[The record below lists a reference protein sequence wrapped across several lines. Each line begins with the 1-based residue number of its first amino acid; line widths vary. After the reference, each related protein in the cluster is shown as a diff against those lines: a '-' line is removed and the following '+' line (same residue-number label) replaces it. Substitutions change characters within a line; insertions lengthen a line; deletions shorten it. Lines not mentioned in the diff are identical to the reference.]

1 MDLRLRPE
9 GTRGELANSL
19 RSAEIYYES
28 WGQTWERAALIKACP
43 VAGDLS
49 LGEEF
54 LRSVVPFVYRKYLDF
69 TAIEEIKGMKDRIN
83 LAAAR
88 SRGMTGT

>member
-1 MDLRLRPE
+1 V
-9 GTRGELANSL
+9 GARGAHQGVP
-19 RSAEIYYES
+19 R
-28 WGQTWERAALIKACP
+28 G
-43 VAGDLS
+43 GDFS

-83 LAAAR
+83 LAASR
-88 SRGMTGT
+88 SFGLTGT